1 MSFRLLSVLFKFGHI
16 FCATPPSLQ
25 VPKITWKRKLYNVT
39 IFSIFVYAVLA
50 RAARFNFHFVNHT
63 RVKTIISLSTDF
75 CHCAQTF
82 SVMIVLNL
90 GKQKSWSNLLKNLK
104 YTAKLT
110 RVGGQRKSKL
120 PFWVSFVV
128 MVVVHCAISG
138 YAMYILAKRR
148 PDYIRDFV
156 DHHFQIFL
164 DSFNKFLCCVIVNM
178 IRTRYRN
185 LKRGLQECSR
195 KGLMSLSVLRKFQ
208 YTGRAL
214 NRTVKI
220 YNDLFGWTFLFII
233 AFTLIEVLNVTEYL
247 MTRKIHLASSEY
259 VYVFGSMF
267 LGISMGTFVLIFMYD
282 SVLREFREILKICHG
297 LRTLR
302 RLSGLEEL
310 KLTEFVKFFDK
321 NSPKFTAAGL
331 FGVGRWTALDLVNL
345 YINFLIVIIQITSE
359 KYNLK

>member
-247 MTRKIHLASSEY
+247 MTRKIRLASSEY

-267 LGISMGTFVLIFMYD
+267 LGISVRIY
-282 SVLREFREILKICHG
+282 
-297 LRTLR
+297 
-302 RLSGLEEL
+302 
-310 KLTEFVKFFDK
+310 FFC
-321 NSPKFTAAGL
+321 
-331 FGVGRWTALDLVNL
+331 FGVFDCMNCRWVLL
-345 YINFLIVIIQITSE
+345 S
-359 KYNLK
+359 